1 MGLLSHWNM
10 RKSAFGCGE
19 FLRHFR
25 GTVYPGSMKD
35 YARIGMLVYLAAV
48 TIPLAL
54 CDLRERRLPNGM
66 VVPGLALAA
75 IATLVSW
82 VEGGRFSPRGYSRW
96 RGGGSRVLCWVVY
109 RRGRGRRHKTC
120 GADRLGAW
128 LILLATCNCGT
139 CLWLCPRWVM
149 GCSCFGET
157 YRAKERSVGS
167 APPDRG
173 VDCGWSVDARC
184 VLVNKARWVRL
195 PTVLRL
201 CALFYES
208 CCK

>member
-10 RKSAFGCGE
+10 RKSALGCGE

-82 VEGGRFSPRGYSRW
+82 VEGGDFPLGAILAGVGAGAVFYAGSSIGEV
-96 RGGGSRVLCWVVY
+96 GGGDIKLAALIGWALGLFCWQLATVALACGCVLGGLWGVAALVKPT
-109 RRGRGRRHKTC
+109 GRKSVPLGVP
-120 GADRLGAW
+120 LLIGAW
-128 LILLATCNCGT
+128 IVVG
-139 CLWLCPRWVM
+139 LWML
-149 GCSCFGET
+149 
-157 YRAKERSVGS
+157 
-167 APPDRG
+167 
-173 VDCGWSVDARC
+173 DA
-184 VLVNKARWVRL
+184 
-195 PTVLRL
+195 
-201 CALFYES
+201 F
-208 CCK
+208 